1 MELNK
6 TFIDGL
12 WSKEINVTS
21 FVQKNTPLT
30 KKQFFSTFSFLAQ
43 GNRINFFHGRPL
55 DFYYL
60 LSHRIY
66 TLSVK

>member
-21 FVQKNTPLT
+21 FVQTNITPY
-30 KKQFFSTFSFLAQ
+30 AQ
-43 GNRINFFHGRPL
+43 SPGIVA
-55 DFYYL
+55 
-60 LSHRIY
+60 
-66 TLSVK
+66 VKAIARHYPR